1 MKNQLLVF
9 LLFSSKLMMAQDSTD
24 YFYQIPDYPSTYT
37 ATTVVA
43 RMVDGLGF
51 RYYWATDGLRTEDL
65 DFSPSE
71 EARTSRETLD
81 HIYSL
86 IKNLNN
92 AVHQVPTIFPSEKES
107 LTFMEKREKTLALL
121 KDISEILKK
130 SQDEDLE
137 LFKMIFEGPSYST
150 EYPFWNELNGPLA
163 DALWHVGQVVTFRRS
178 SGNPFNSQVSV
189 LKGELKE

>member
-1 MKNQLLVF
+1 MI
-9 LLFSSKLMMAQDSTD
+9 AQDSTD

-178 SGNPFNSQVSV
+178 SGNPFNSQVNV